1 MSQIMSG
8 ASAVDATAH
17 PSDKICHIP
26 VGDFWRRRRDKE
38 GMSMLTHILMV
49 EDDPAIGSL
58 VCDFLERSGF
68 RTTRLMNGKTVE
80 QVLSDDPPHLVLLDL
95 LLPGEDGLSIARRIR
110 TSHATPIIMLTAMSE
125 ERDRIGGLDLGAD
138 DYITKPFST
147 RELVSRIRAV
157 LRRSEMAVNGR
168 RLTPVSYSFAGWELD
183 ARTRELYDPNSVRVE
198 LTSSEFE
205 FLRTFC
211 EHPGEVMS
219 RDVLMKL
226 AQGRRVEPYDR
237 SVDTLVSRLRSKVE
251 PEATSPSLIKT
262 VRHSGYVFTASVVVT
277 TL

>member
-1 MSQIMSG
+1 MSSL
-8 ASAVDATAH
+8 
-17 PSDKICHIP
+17 P
-26 VGDFWRRRRDKE
+26 
-38 GMSMLTHILMV
+38 HILLV

-58 VCDFLERSGF
+58 VCGFLERSGF
-68 RTTRLMNGKTVE
+68 RTTHLLHGKGVE
-80 QVLSDDPPHLVLLDL
+80 RVLAGDPPNLVLLDL

-110 TSHATPIIMLTAMSE
+110 ATQPVPIIMLTAMTE

-138 DYITKPFST
+138 DYVTKPFST

-157 LRRSEMAVNGR
+157 LRRSESVVNGR
-168 RLTPVSYSFAGWELD
+168 KLTPVCYSFAGWQLD
-183 ARTRELYDPNSVRVE
+183 AMARELFDPGGVRVE

-211 EHPGEVMS
+211 EHPGQVLG
-219 RDVLMKL
+219 RDLLMKL

-237 SVDTLVSRLRSKVE
+237 SVDTLVSRLRSKIE
-251 PEATSPSLIKT
+251 PEDSSPSLIKT

-277 TL
+277 EQ